1 MSGNLLN
8 QLKEIISPNLISK
21 LSKRY
26 DESEVLLR
34 KSVETGISTVLIG
47 LNNIIENVD
56 LFEEIIESIVKTKF
70 YEEVK
75 LENSKS
81 LLANNSFIEEGET
94 PLAMLFLNKKG
105 RLSEMISNELVVKS
119 ETASAVFNLS
129 IMVVLTYLKNKNQ
142 KANDL
147 QVILGE
153 QKIII
158 SKAIPEGIQI
168 MLGFSIG
175 EDIEEFADEENNRF
189 GFASPFFNFLLKQKE

>member
-1 MSGNLLN
+1 
-8 QLKEIISPNLISK
+8 
-21 LSKRY
+21 
-26 DESEVLLR
+26 
-34 KSVETGISTVLIG
+34 
-47 LNNIIENVD
+47 
-56 LFEEIIESIVKTKF
+56 
-70 YEEVK
+70 
-75 LENSKS
+75 
-81 LLANNSFIEEGET
+81 
-94 PLAMLFLNKKG
+94 MLFLNKKG